1 MGTSEDR
8 SPSVMIN
15 KCWNVIKGI
24 CSNKNFLQQLPAF
37 EQELLSLYDLMQD
50 PSKICF
56 DDEIVQC
63 MDSFIRKQQQVSPVQ
78 WTLFTTFPKV
88 LTKNK
93 DSFGN
98 LLNTLNLF
106 LKYGKQRLI

>member
-1 MGTSEDR
+1 
-8 SPSVMIN
+8 
-15 KCWNVIKGI
+15 
-24 CSNKNFLQQLPAF
+24 
-37 EQELLSLYDLMQD
+37 
-50 PSKICF
+50 
-56 DDEIVQC
+56 

-88 LTKNK
+88 LAKNK